1 MPAPTGV
8 SVVIDGGAD
17 ATADLDVVL
26 TIGATDADEMKFSNN
41 GVDFSPFEAFS
52 TTKNFNLSD
61 FDGGFQEGLR
71 TVHMIVRDTFDNAET
86 RVLDTIVFS
95 VPEPR
100 IVYDTPPSQRVNTL
114 LLDIP
119 YIGLEDSP
127 SAADGVAIITA
138 EIDLTGAFI
147 GAEVPLLEAVD
158 DPATDGRV
166 GLTFTNAGAALDLV
180 ADLEKTFAAAVVSD
194 IARLRL
200 KPQFGTKV
208 GVFALS
214 SQFAV
219 NTCPKPAEV
228 LTGRTTVPGREIILI
243 AIFRNALG
251 ELTDPSP
258 DPTITEITDPDGV
271 DQLGGAAATER
282 VSQGVWRFKF
292 TPSLTDIVGQWEYK
306 FSGIVDG
313 KTLTTQGAF
322 VVADPPT
329 LTSPLID
336 DACIIFGDLVNA
348 DGGPFANRPV
358 LFTPTTIF
366 GPERQNPTRISTQTC
381 RVDTDANG
389 HFELELIRNTNVI
402 VRIPSFDYNR
412 IGRVPD
418 KEIAEYR
425 ELDSII
431 AEGVRDK
438 FGNLVTE

>member
-26 TIGATDADEMKFSNN
+26 TIGATGADEMKFSNN
-41 GVDFSPFEAFS
+41 GVDFSTFEAFS
-52 TTKNFNLSD
+52 TSKNFNLSD

-71 TVHMIVRDTFDNAET
+71 TVHMIVRDTGDNAET

-100 IVYDTPPSQRVNTL
+100 IVYDTPPSQRMNTL

-127 SAADGVAIITA
+127 STAAGVVILDA
-138 EIDLTGAFI
+138 EIDLTGAFV
-147 GAEVPLLEAVD
+147 GSEVPLFEAVD
-158 DPATDGRV
+158 DSLSDGRV
-166 GLTFTNAGAALDLV
+166 GLTFTNAGAALVLV
-180 ADLEKTFAAAVVSD
+180 GDLEKTFGEVVSD
-194 IARLRL
+194 IVRVRL

-208 GVFALS
+208 GVFAVSLP
-214 SQFAV
+214 FAV
-219 NTCPKPAEV
+219 NTCPDQLTP
-228 LTGRTTVPGREIILI
+228 LTGRTTVPGREIILV

-251 ELTDPSP
+251 ELLDPSP
-258 DPTITEITDPDGV
+258 DPTITEIIDPDGV

-282 VSQGVWRFKF
+282 VSEGVWRFKF
-292 TPSLTDIVGQWEYK
+292 TPDLVDPIGQWTYK
-306 FSGIVDG
+306 FSGIIDG
-313 KTLTTQGAF
+313 NTLTTQGTF
-322 VVADPPT
+322 IVADPPT
-329 LTSPLID
+329 LTSPLVD
-336 DACIIFGDLVNA
+336 DACIIFGDLVNV
-348 DGGPFANRPV
+348 DGGPFANKPV
-358 LFTPTTIF
+358 LFTPTTLF
-366 GPERQNPTRISTQTC
+366 GPERQNPTRVSTQTC

-389 HFELELIRNTNVI
+389 HFEVELIRNTNVI
-402 VRIPSFDYNR
+402 VRIPSFDYSR

-438 FGNLVTE
+438 FGNLVAE

>member
-8 SVVIDGGAD
+8 SVVIDGGAE

-26 TIGATDADEMKFSNN
+26 TIGATGADEMKFSNN
-41 GVDFSPFEAFS
+41 GVDFSTFEAFS
-52 TTKNFNLSD
+52 TSKNFNLSD

-71 TVHMIVRDTFDNAET
+71 TVHMIVRDTGDNAET

-95 VPEPR
+95 IPEPR
-100 IVYDTPPSQRVNTL
+100 IVYDTPPSQRMNTL

-127 SAADGVAIITA
+127 STADGVAILEA
-138 EIDLTGAFI
+138 EIDLTGAFV
-147 GAEVPLLEAVD
+147 GSEVPLFEAVD
-158 DPATDGRV
+158 DSLSDGRV
-166 GLTFTNAGAALDLV
+166 GLTFTNAGAALTLVGDL
-180 ADLEKTFAAAVVSD
+180 DKTFGEVVSD
-194 IARLRL
+194 ITRVRL

-208 GVFALS
+208 GQFAVSLA
-214 SQFAV
+214 FAV

-251 ELTDPSP
+251 ELTDPAP
-258 DPTITEITDPDGV
+258 EPTITEITDPDGV

-282 VSQGVWRFKF
+282 VSEGVWRFKF
-292 TPSLTDIVGQWEYK
+292 TPDLADPVGQWEYK

-313 KTLTTQGAF
+313 TTLTTQGAF
-322 VVADPPT
+322 IVADPPT
-329 LTSPLID
+329 LTSPLVD
-336 DACIIFGDLVNA
+336 NACIIFGDLINI
-348 DGGPFANRPV
+348 DGAPFANKPV

-366 GPERQNPTRISTQTC
+366 GPERQNPTTISTQTC
-381 RVDTDANG
+381 RVDTDSNG
-389 HFELELIRNTNVI
+389 HFELELIRNANVI

-425 ELDSII
+425 ELDSIL

-438 FGNLVTE
+438 FGNLVAE